1 MFLYRRFVP
10 GLAIYSYLIGDE
22 TTKEAAVID
31 PVRDVDEYLKV
42 AQRQGLHLHH
52 VLETH
57 VHADYLCGSQEL
69 KARLGDQL
77 TIHSSGLGGPD
88 WTPAYADHV
97 VHDGDEVRLGT
108 IRLQAIHTPGHTPE
122 HIAWALY
129 DESRS
134 KDEPWLLFTG
144 DLLFVGDVGRPDLLG
159 AEAREQLAHQLY
171 DTLFERLAQFPD
183 FTEVLPAHGAGSL
196 CGKAIGSRESSTI
209 GYERRFNHSLVEKP
223 QHEWVED
230 LLHEMPLAP
239 SYFPRMKKLNQ
250 QGPAVLGGELPGKS
264 RLSIDQVYEQSCR
277 DCVTLDVRSKE
288 AFAAAHLPG
297 AINIPYDAN
306 LATWAGWVLP
316 YDRPIQIV
324 TDDPNLVPQVVR
336 QLIRV
341 GLDHIVGY
349 MEGGMNSWA
358 QAGYP
363 LATLE
368 TLSVHQLHD
377 RRDEIPG
384 ALTVLDVR
392 TDREWN
398 SGHIDGAFHIHGGK
412 LPEQLDRVP
421 RDKPVAV
428 VCGTG
433 YRASIAASLLKRAGY
448 EQVANVFGGM
458 TAWRSAQLPLV
469 TDHREPVATH

>member
-10 GLAIYSYLIGDE
+10 GLASYSYLVGDE

-31 PVRDVDEYLKV
+31 PLRDVDDYLEV
-42 AQRQGLHLHH
+42 AQRQGLHIRH

-69 KARLGDQL
+69 KARLGEDV
-77 TIHSSGLGGPD
+77 TIHASGLGGPN
-88 WTPAYADHV
+88 WTPTYADHV
-97 VHDGDEVRLGT
+97 VQDDDEVRLGS
-108 IRLQAIHTPGHTPE
+108 IRLKAIHTPGHTPE

-129 DESRS
+129 DETRS

-159 AEAREQLAHQLY
+159 AETRQELAHQLY
-171 DTLFERLAQFPD
+171 GTLFERLPQFPD
-183 FTEVLPAHGAGSL
+183 FTEVMPAHGAGSL
-196 CGKAIGSRESSTI
+196 CGKAIGSRDSSTL
-209 GYERRFNHSLVEKP
+209 GYERRFNHSLIEKP
-223 QHEWVED
+223 EHEWVED

-239 SYFPRMKKLNQ
+239 SYFARMKKINQ
-250 QGPAVLGGELPGKS
+250 QGPPVLGRELPGQT
-264 RLSIDQVYEQSCR
+264 RLSVEQVYEQSCR

-297 AINIPYDAN
+297 AINIPCDAN

-324 TDDPNLVPQVVR
+324 TDDASLVPQVVR

-341 GLDHIVGY
+341 GIDNIVGY
-349 MEGGMNSWA
+349 MEGGMNAWA

-368 TLSVHQLHD
+368 PLSVHQLHE
-377 RRDEIPG
+377 RLDEVPDE
-384 ALTVLDVR
+384 LTVLDVR
-392 TDREWN
+392 TDGEWN
-398 SGHIDGAFHIHGGK
+398 RGHIEGALHIHGGK
-412 LPEQLDRVP
+412 LEEHLDQVP

-428 VCGTG
+428 VCGSG

-448 EQVANVFGGM
+448 EQVANVIGGM
-458 TAWRSAQLPLV
+458 TAWRGAELPTI
-469 TDHREPVATH
+469 TDRREPVAAH